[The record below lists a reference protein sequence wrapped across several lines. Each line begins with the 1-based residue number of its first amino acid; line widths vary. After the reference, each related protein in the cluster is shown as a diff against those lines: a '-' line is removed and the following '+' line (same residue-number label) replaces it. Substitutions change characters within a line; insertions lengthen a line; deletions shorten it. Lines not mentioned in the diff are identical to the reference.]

1 MLSMYVST
9 TTTSKGAVMVSVRV
23 IISNYLEALGLPD
36 NDEHVARGIEQSIM
50 RDSVG
55 MYRLVRD
62 EAEEE
67 VAQC

>member
-1 MLSMYVST
+1 
-9 TTTSKGAVMVSVRV
+9 MVSVRV